1 MSVNEYRKRKEEL
14 EHLMSAQNTP
24 RDRVV
29 FAQRSREYKRVQE
42 IVTLADAIDTL
53 KAQQHEALILA
64 DDPSPDVQLMAKDEL
79 ASIEERLS
87 SLEAQLSHLLIP
99 PDPEDN
105 HPAIVEVRAGTGGD
119 EAALFAGELLRMYTR
134 FAEARKWTVHII
146 SNSFTELGG
155 IKEAIIQID
164 GEGIFGELK
173 WESGVHRVQR
183 VPETEKAGRIHT
195 STASVAVLPKVE
207 ETEFELNMNELDIQA
222 TTSQGAGGQSVNTT
236 YSAIRIIHKPTGL
249 IVTCQDERSQSQNK
263 IKALEVMRAR
273 LYQRQREEQ
282 HRERDEARRAQIG
295 TGDRS
300 EKIRTYNFP
309 QDRITDHRIKQSW
322 NNIPVIL
329 DGAIQPIIDAL
340 KQAAQSARESH

>member
-1 MSVNEYRKRKEEL
+1 MTVNEYRQRKEEL
-14 EHLMSAQNTP
+14 ERLMSAQDAP
-24 RDRVV
+24 RDRVL
-29 FAQRSREYKRVQE
+29 FAERSREYKRVQE
-42 IVTLADAIDTL
+42 IVALADAIDAL
-53 KAQQHEALILA
+53 HAQQHEVEVLA
-64 DDPSPDVQLMAKDEL
+64 NDASEDVRLMAQEEL
-79 ASIEERLS
+79 ESIEERLP
-87 SLEAQLSHLLIP
+87 SLETQLSLRLIP
-99 PDPEDN
+99 PDPEDD
-105 HPAIVEVRAGTGGD
+105 HPAIMEVRAGTGGD
-119 EAALFAGELLRMYTR
+119 EAALFAGELMRMYMR
-134 FAEARKWTVHII
+134 FAEARGWTTHVI
-146 SNSFTELGG
+146 SNSMTELGG
-155 IKEAIIQID
+155 IKEAIIQMD
-164 GEGIFGELK
+164 GEGVFGQLK

-183 VPETEKAGRIHT
+183 VPSTEKAGRIHT

-207 ETEFELNMNELDIQA
+207 EAEFELDMSELDIQA

-322 NNIPVIL
+322 NNIPTIL
-329 DGAIQPIIDAL
+329 DGAIQPLIDAL
-340 KQAAQSARESH
+340 KQAMQEKL